1 MFLYLQLAPA
11 FWQLSQR
18 RFMACAAIVAACGVI
33 SFIVGYIHRMRLL
46 DVQKGWIHTVRRIFE
61 ILALSIVYASTLFL
75 MSYMLFS
82 LVNSI
87 MGKAIFTSYIPWIHT
102 VRRIFEILALS
113 IVYASTLFLMSYMLF
128 SLVNSIMGKAIFTS
142 YIPALT
148 AAFAGVSGYLTFV
161 QAELMN
167 AKTLSALLPFFVIA
181 GVSTASSTT
190 TDPHWFRNN
199 FSELGDRT
207 TFAARMFNT
216 TLILGGICIII
227 ITYFAISELIA
238 TYRIVRPN
246 GDIAIRQPN
255 VSYKIPRFKVRIT
268 ILTVMLVLSGV
279 AFIGIG
285 TFRYTPH
292 PILHNVFARGMPV
305 LMFIM
310 LVALPWL
317 APQLSKA
324 FFAISDLAI
333 VVCAL
338 VGISW
343 LMGNN
348 TLTNVE
354 ALAAMLHL
362 RPRHRGL
369 CARGH
374 LVAHGQQHTD
384 ERRSARRHAVPGL
397 VHRILTP
404 DRRDRSGPHPTAD
417 PRASGHQSGG
427 ARQDDRRR

>member
-1 MFLYLQLAPA
+1 MYLYLQSAPA

-33 SFIVGYIHRMRLL
+33 SFVVGYIHRIRML
-46 DVQKGWIHTVRRIFE
+46 DVQKGWVHSVRR
-61 ILALSIVYASTLFL
+61 A
-75 MSYMLFS
+75 
-82 LVNSI
+82 
-87 MGKAIFTSYIPWIHT
+87 
-102 VRRIFEILALS
+102 FEILALS

-216 TLILGGICIII
+216 TLIMGGICIII

-246 GDIAIRQPN
+246 GGIAIRQPN

-268 ILTVMLVLSGV
+268 ILSVMLVLSGV

-285 TFRYTPH
+285 MFRYTPH

-305 LMFIM
+305 VMFIM

-317 APQLSKA
+317 APQLSKD
-324 FFAISDLAI
+324 FFAISDLFACAI
-333 VVCAL
+333 VNA
-338 VGISW
+338 
-343 LMGNN
+343 
-348 TLTNVE
+348 
-354 ALAAMLHL
+354 
-362 RPRHRGL
+362 
-369 CARGH
+369 
-374 LVAHGQQHTD
+374 
-384 ERRSARRHAVPGL
+384 ARRLNLSIPEDLMIIGYDNVDYSMIASPTISTINTPKFQFGYTACELLIERIQNPDAAVQHISLPSEL
-397 VHRILTP
+397 IL
-404 DRRDRSGPHPTAD
+404 RESTAG
-417 PRASGHQSGG
+417 R
-427 ARQDDRRR
+427 

>member
-75 MSYMLFS
+75 MSYM
-82 LVNSI
+82 
-87 MGKAIFTSYIPWIHT
+87 M
-102 VRRIFEILALS
+102 
-113 IVYASTLFLMSYMLF
+113 F

-227 ITYFAISELIA
+227 IIC
-238 TYRIVRPN
+238 
-246 GDIAIRQPN
+246 
-255 VSYKIPRFKVRIT
+255 FKT
-268 ILTVMLVLSGV
+268 K
-279 AFIGIG
+279 
-285 TFRYTPH
+285 FR
-292 PILHNVFARGMPV
+292 
-305 LMFIM
+305 
-310 LVALPWL
+310 
-317 APQLSKA
+317 
-324 FFAISDLAI
+324 
-333 VVCAL
+333 C
-338 VGISW
+338 
-343 LMGNN
+343 
-348 TLTNVE
+348 
-354 ALAAMLHL
+354 
-362 RPRHRGL
+362 
-369 CARGH
+369 
-374 LVAHGQQHTD
+374 
-384 ERRSARRHAVPGL
+384 
-397 VHRILTP
+397 
-404 DRRDRSGPHPTAD
+404 
-417 PRASGHQSGG
+417 
-427 ARQDDRRR
+427 

>member
-46 DVQKGWIHTVRRIFE
+46 DVQKG
-61 ILALSIVYASTLFL
+61 
-75 MSYMLFS
+75 
-82 LVNSI
+82 
-87 MGKAIFTSYIPWIHT
+87 WIHT

-354 ALAAMLHL
+354 ALAAMLFL
-362 RPRHRGL
+362 GWFIGFSRQIAAIEADRIQRQIL
-369 CARGH
+369 
-374 LVAHGQQHTD
+374 AHQVINPAALDKMIDAEEQAGFSTVLTD
-384 ERRSARRHAVPGL
+384 MSSPMLANEAKNAIQSLAIRRLSCPNAVPSSRRS
-397 VHRILTP
+397 
-404 DRRDRSGPHPTAD
+404 
-417 PRASGHQSGG
+417 
-427 ARQDDRRR
+427 

>member
-46 DVQKGWIHTVRRIFE
+46 DVQKG
-61 ILALSIVYASTLFL
+61 
-75 MSYMLFS
+75 
-82 LVNSI
+82 
-87 MGKAIFTSYIPWIHT
+87 WIHT

-238 TYRIVRPN
+238 TYRVVRRSGDIPIRQPNATYRIVRPN

-354 ALAAMLHL
+354 ALAAMLFL
-362 RPRHRGL
+362 GWFIGFSRQIAAIEADRIQRQIL
-369 CARGH
+369 
-374 LVAHGQQHTD
+374 AHQVINPAALDKMIDAEEQAGFSTVLTD
-384 ERRSARRHAVPGL
+384 MSSPMLANEAKNA
-397 VHRILTP
+397 I
-404 DRRDRSGPHPTAD
+404 
-417 PRASGHQSGG
+417 QSL
-427 ARQDDRRR
+427 AK